1 MATELTCAVTV
12 TYIQDGVS
20 FAEVLTQDLQDLTGH
35 GVSRGVASV
44 ATAAAALTLAGVTTP
59 GGVALFKNLDATNYL
74 EIGWDDSGF
83 VAAVKLLAGQVA
95 LIPLVNAPWAKANTG
110 ACLLQYTIFDR

>member
-1 MATELTCAVTV
+1 MATELTITISA
-12 TYIQDGVS
+12 TYNQDGVA
-20 FAEVLTQDLQDLTGH
+20 FNEIMTQDYQDLTGH
-35 GVSRGVASV
+35 GVSRGVTSV
-44 ATAAAALTLAGVTTP
+44 ATSAAALELAGVTTP
-59 GGVALFKNLDATNYL
+59 GGVALFKNLDATNYV

-95 LIPLVNAPWAKANTG
+95 LVPLVNAPWAKANTG